1 MTDPEFDSEPPS
13 TSIADDGNSS
23 PPMQTFVFSATLSK
37 ELQQNL
43 KQRWRHRGSQRSNSA
58 STLDDLL
65 SRLDFRDAEPE
76 INDLS
81 PKGGVVPTLRES
93 RIECLATDK
102 VRVLC
107 STCLLSESRATGHL
121 SLLLPSAI
129 PRAHAC
135 VHVINRRNSQTSASS
150 RATRPTHVPTS
161 LAARAT
167 PAPQEP

>member
-1 MTDPEFDSEPPS
+1 VTDPEFHSEPPS
-13 TSIADDGNSS
+13 ASIADNENSF

-43 KQRWRHRGSQRSNSA
+43 KKRWRHRGSQKKNSA

-76 INDLS
+76 IDDLS
-81 PKGGVVPTLRES
+81 PKGGAVPTLKES

-107 STCLLSESRATGHL
+107 STCPLSESPAAGCL
-121 SLLLPSAI
+121 SLLLSSAI

-135 VHVINRRNSQTSASS
+135 VHVINRRNSQISASS

-161 LAARAT
+161 FPARAT
-167 PAPQEP
+167 PAP